1 MGGRIVAE
9 VLYGL
14 IEGDSLPYLGPDPE
28 WTPTYGSNG
37 NFTIVDLLTK
47 SGTVA
52 TPDVAHIRTQVG
64 TVSLVTSIHRPDPT
78 SGDIP

>member
-37 NFTIVDLLTK
+37 NFTIVDLPHH
-47 SGTVA
+47 VRHRRD
-52 TPDVAHIRTQVG
+52 PDVAHTRTQLG
-64 TVSLVTSIHRPDPT
+64 TVSPVTSIHRPDPT